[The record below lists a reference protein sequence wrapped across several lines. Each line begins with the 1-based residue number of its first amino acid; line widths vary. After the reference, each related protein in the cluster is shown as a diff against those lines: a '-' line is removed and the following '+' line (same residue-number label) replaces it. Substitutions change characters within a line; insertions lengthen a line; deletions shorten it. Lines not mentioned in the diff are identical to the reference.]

1 MIVGQVYT
9 LNLSSTNAVT
19 SWIINWGDGSIEAI
33 AGDPATVT
41 HTYTRVGFTFNILA
55 SAVSGGT
62 TYLQNGMVVA
72 ASQVNAV
79 KWYDESG
86 GFLHVGNPSGLAYPI
101 DPIIGPDGNLYVSGW
116 NSHNVF
122 RFDAATGTLID
133 EFVATGDGGL
143 SEAAG
148 MVFGPDGMLYVAST
162 GTSQVLRF
170 DGFSGAFVDTF
181 VTAYSGGLDRP
192 EDLVFGPDGNLYVSD
207 YEADSVNRYDG
218 DTGAFIDLF
227 VTAGSAGLLT
237 PESLVFGP
245 DGNLYVANDD
255 ESRVQVFDG
264 NTGLPIDLGNGPG
277 VFVQTGDG
285 GLLFTTGLKFGPD
298 GNLYV
303 GSWGSNEVLR
313 FDGTTGAYIDDFISA
328 GADEPEEPMYMA
340 FIPGEQV
347 HVLPADADL
356 TLEKTVDNTTPR
368 EGDTITYT
376 LVLTNNGPSEA
387 TGVVVSDSLP
397 ASVSFVSSTASQGS
411 YDDGS
416 GFWTVGTV
424 ANTASAT
431 LDIVCTI
438 DPMAIPA
445 AGR

>member
-1 MIVGQVYT
+1 MVVGQVYT
-9 LNLSSTNAVT
+9 LNLSSTLPVT

-41 HTYTRVGFTFNILA
+41 HTYSRVGFTFNILA
-55 SAVSGGT
+55 SAVSSGT

-72 ASQVNAV
+72 ASQVDAV

-86 GFLHVGNPSGLAYPI
+86 GFLHQGDPSGLAYPI

-116 NSHNVF
+116 NSHNVV

-133 EFVATGDGGL
+133 QFVTAADGGL
-143 SEAAG
+143 TDASG
-148 MVFGPDGMLYVAST
+148 LVFGPDGMLYVASL

-170 DGFSGAFVDTF
+170 DGFTGAFVDTF
-181 VTAYSGGLDRP
+181 VTAHSGGLDRP
-192 EDLVFGPDGNLYVSD
+192 ESMVFGPDGNLYVAD
-207 YEADSVNRYDG
+207 YGTHSINRYDG
-218 DTGAFIDLF
+218 ATGAFIDLF
-227 VTAGSAGLLT
+227 VTSGSAGLLT
-237 PESLVFGP
+237 PEGLVFGP
-245 DGNLYVANDD
+245 DGNLYVASDD
-255 ESRVQVFDG
+255 ESRVLVFDG
-264 NTGLPIDLGNGPG
+264 STGAPIDLGNGPG
-277 VFVQTGDG
+277 VFVQAGDG
-285 GLLFTTGLKFGPD
+285 GLFLATGLEFGPD

-328 GADEPEEPMYMA
+328 GADEPEQPMYTT

-347 HVLPADADL
+347 RVLPVAADL
-356 TLEKTVDNTTPR
+356 TLQKTVDNATPR

-397 ASVSFVSSTASQGS
+397 VGVTFVSSIASQGS

-424 ANTASAT
+424 ADAASAT
-431 LDIVCTI
+431 LDIVCSV
-438 DPMAIPA
+438 DQ
-445 AGR
+445 